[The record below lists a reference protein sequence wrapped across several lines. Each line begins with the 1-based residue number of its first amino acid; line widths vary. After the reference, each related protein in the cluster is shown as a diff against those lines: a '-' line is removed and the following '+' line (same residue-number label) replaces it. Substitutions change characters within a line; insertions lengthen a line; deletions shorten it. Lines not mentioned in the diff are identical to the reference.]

1 MTILEKAVISIVD
14 QYQDGAEEF
23 AKRMAWRLTKSG
35 DHKTAAYWQEM
46 VQAII
51 DLERETPAA

>member
-1 MTILEKAVISIVD
+1 MTIPENTVISIVD

-35 DHKTAAYWQEM
+35 NHKTAKYWRQM

>member
-1 MTILEKAVISIVD
+1 MTISEKAVISILD
-14 QYQDGAEEF
+14 QYQDGAEDF

-35 DHKTAAYWQEM
+35 DHKSAAYWREM

-51 DLERETPAA
+51 DLERDTLAA